1 MSEKIDGVMRKILMG
16 LLGVF
21 AIGICSAQMITY
33 LDANGK
39 PFMYSSKVG
48 GQTVYMD
55 QNGKPVAY
63 KVSPN
68 TSGAWVDPINTPS
81 LVFPL
86 VSPSFPGPASASLPS
101 LPTLPELPTLKG
113 F

>member
-1 MSEKIDGVMRKILMG
+1 MKNILAT

-21 AIGICSAQMITY
+21 AIGVCSAQMVTY

-39 PFMYSSKVG
+39 PFMYSSRIG

-63 KVSPN
+63 KISPKD
-68 TSGAWVDPINTPS
+68 SGAYVDPIYAPS
-81 LVFPL
+81 FVFPL
-86 VSPSFPGPASASLPS
+86 INPSLPGPAPLAMPSMPS
-101 LPTLPELPTLKG
+101 LPVLPELPTLKG

>member
-1 MSEKIDGVMRKILMG
+1 MKNILG
-16 LLGVF
+16 TLLGIF
-21 AIGICSAQMITY
+21 AIGICSAQMVTY

-55 QNGKPVAY
+55 KNGKPVAY
-63 KVSPN
+63 KMSSN
-68 TSGAWVDPINTPS
+68 ESGAHVDPIYAPS
-81 LVFPL
+81 FVFPL
-86 VSPSFPGPASASLPS
+86 VSPSFPGAASLTTPSMPS
-101 LPTLPELPTLKG
+101 LPVLPELPTLKG